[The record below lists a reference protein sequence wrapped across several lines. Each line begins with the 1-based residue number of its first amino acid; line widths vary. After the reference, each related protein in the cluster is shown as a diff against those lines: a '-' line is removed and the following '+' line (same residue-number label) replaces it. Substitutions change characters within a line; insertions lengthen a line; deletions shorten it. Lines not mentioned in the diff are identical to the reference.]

1 MIIKI
6 PTVKKSWN
14 EDTQK
19 MEITRDDMRVD
30 IDTSFKAHLKWEEQF
45 SKTVGC
51 DLATYTERVKVW
63 IKEPQTAK
71 AQLLGLLKLLYC
83 YVNSDELPT
92 FKEFIALFDIEV
104 ADQILSKI
112 NIVLEEASKT
122 AAKN

>member
-14 EDTQK
+14 EEAQK
-19 MEITRDDMRVD
+19 MEVQRDEMRVD
-30 IDTSFKAHLKWEEQF
+30 IDTSFRAHLKWEEQF
-45 SKTVGC
+45 STTVGC
-51 DLATYTERVKVW
+51 DLSTYTERVKVW
-63 IKEPQTAK
+63 VKEPQTAK

-83 YVNSDELPT
+83 YVNSDALPT
-92 FKEFIALFDIEV
+92 FKEFTALFDIEV
-104 ADQILSKI
+104 ADQILNKI